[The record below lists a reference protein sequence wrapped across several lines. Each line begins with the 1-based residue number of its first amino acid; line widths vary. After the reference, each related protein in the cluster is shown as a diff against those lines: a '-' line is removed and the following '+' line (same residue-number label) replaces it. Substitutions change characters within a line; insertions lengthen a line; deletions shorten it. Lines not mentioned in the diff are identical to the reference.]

1 MTEFVRIVSL
11 CLTIH
16 SHDLKLS
23 NNVTE
28 LLLPGPSFPPIFS
41 PSPYSFICNT
51 TRNNR
56 NVNIVLAVFSA
67 YTEIR

>member
-28 LLLPGPSFPPIFS
+28 LLLPGPSFPPIFPHPLTAS
-41 PSPYSFICNT
+41 
-51 TRNNR
+51 
-56 NVNIVLAVFSA
+56 SA
-67 YTEIR
+67 TPPEITEM